1 MKPLTPTETPDRA
14 HPTDVQVASTPSW
27 ESDQAQVA
35 AAIAGQNRAQDAIV
49 RRLSQRVR
57 RLALMLSPTKS
68 DAEDTAQRA
77 LIEILQ
83 SLESYRANAA
93 LETWADRIAV
103 RVALREARRIQ
114 RRQGLFERWL
124 APGAMPFGRS
134 VPREAPDPSGLPEL
148 LMHLSPERREALVL
162 HHVLEY
168 SIEEVATI
176 VGVPVGT
183 AKDRLFV
190 ARRQLRTWL
199 SKTPA
204 PERRAS
210 TPRRGGTPDDE

>member
-1 MKPLTPTETPDRA
+1 MKPLAPTEIPGRT
-14 HPTDVQVASTPSW
+14 HPTDVHVASTPSW
-27 ESDQAQVA
+27 ESDQAQVT
-35 AAIAGQNRAQDAIV
+35 AAIGGQSKAQDAIV
-49 RRLSQRVR
+49 RRLSRRVR
-57 RLALMLSPTKS
+57 RLAMMLSPTPA
-68 DAEDTAQRA
+68 DAEDAAQRA

-83 SLESYRANAA
+83 SLESYRADAA

-103 RVALREARRIQ
+103 RVALRGTRRIQ

-134 VPREAPDPSGLPEL
+134 VPREAHDSTGLPEL

-168 SIEEVATI
+168 SIEEVAGI
-176 VGVPVGT
+176 AGVPVGT

-199 SKTPA
+199 SKNPSA
-204 PERRAS
+204 LPLSS
-210 TPRRGGTPDDE
+210 TNPTGRTSDD